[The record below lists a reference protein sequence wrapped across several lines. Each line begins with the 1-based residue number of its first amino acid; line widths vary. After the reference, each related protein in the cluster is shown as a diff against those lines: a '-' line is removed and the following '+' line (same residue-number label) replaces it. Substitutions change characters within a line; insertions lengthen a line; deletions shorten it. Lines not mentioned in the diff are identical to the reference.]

1 LIPFENAP
9 NNSMAEVIDSRE
21 EVTACRKDFLEAA
34 SLAGMIMA
42 QLVILYPVFVLSSDC
57 GSEMMY

>member
-21 EVTACRKDFLEAA
+21 EVTACRTDFLEAA
-34 SLAGMIMA
+34 FLAGMIMA